1 MNEDCTMYSHQ
12 KCAANDLQECDFEGD
27 DFKDCLRYKVKNLST
42 DFTQL
47 R

>member
-1 MNEDCTMYSHQ
+1 MKEDCTMYSHQ
-12 KCAANDLQECDFEGD
+12 KCSANNLQACDFEGD
-27 DFKDCLRYKVKNLST
+27 DFNDCLRYKVKNLST